1 MCLIIDQ
8 LEPKIADKDIVCYKM
23 VTKSRIKG
31 VYISEYRRFKYI
43 TEKLYTN
50 NIKIELSYKL
60 IKYKVLFGHFIEEGM
75 FHSYVSHLYPEILR
89 PLPNHTLLKCIIP
102 KGAYYFK
109 GYFDDCPSYASSQIK
124 ILEEI

>member
-1 MCLIIDQ
+1 MCLITDQ

-50 NIKIELSYKL
+50 NIDIKNSETVLKTISPL
-60 IKYKVLFGHFIEEGM
+60 IGIYSISDFM
-75 FHSYVSHLYPEILR
+75 FHSYKSPYKYSLR
-89 PLPNHTLLKCIIP
+89 ADTLVKCIIP
-102 KGAYYFK
+102 KGAYYFEGMHNRLW
-109 GYFDDCPSYASSQIK
+109 GYSSSQIK